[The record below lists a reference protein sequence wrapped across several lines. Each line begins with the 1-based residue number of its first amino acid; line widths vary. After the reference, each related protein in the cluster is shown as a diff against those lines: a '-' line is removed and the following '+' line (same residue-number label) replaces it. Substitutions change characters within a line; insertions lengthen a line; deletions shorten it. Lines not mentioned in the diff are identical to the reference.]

1 MGIIELKNHFHP
13 VSNFCLDLIFPK
25 CCVQCGEFGSFCCA
39 KCLAKIKPIQTQVCP
54 KCGKI
59 SDRGKWCPNCK
70 DKSNL
75 TGIIVGADYRVGPTK
90 EMIHYLKY
98 NGVKENAAILA
109 NLLIDQL
116 IDTDF
121 RGQIVV
127 TSVPL
132 HSRRLNE
139 RGFNQAEILAKL
151 AAKNIGY
158 DYQNLLIRKK
168 YSDSQV
174 KSSGK
179 KRRENL
185 IGAFVPDKLASAKK
199 KTVILVDDVS
209 TTGATLEEC
218 AKVLRASGARQ
229 VWGLVMARG

>member
-1 MGIIELKNHFHP
+1 MIQSIKLI
-13 VSNFCLDLIFPK
+13 SNFFLDLIFPK
-25 CCVQCGEFGSFCCA
+25 KCVNCGEFGSFCCQ

-59 SDRGKWCPNCK
+59 SDQGKWCPGCK
-70 DKSNL
+70 GESNL
-75 TGIIVGADYRVGPTK
+75 SGIIVAADYQVGPTK
-90 EMIHYLKY
+90 ELIHHLKY
-98 NGVKENAAILA
+98 LGMLELA
-109 NLLIDQL
+109 PVLADLLIDQL
-116 IDTDF
+116 IDVDF
-121 RGQIVV
+121 RGQIIV

-132 HSRRLNE
+132 HRRRLKE

-151 AAKNIGY
+151 TAKNIGY

-185 IGAFVPDKLASAKK
+185 IDAFAPTKSALITDK
-199 KTVILVDDVS
+199 TIILVDDVS

-218 AKVLRASGARQ
+218 AKVLRENGARQ
-229 VWGLVMARG
+229 VWGLVAARG